1 MPKRVVTG
9 IVTRDKAAK
18 TRRVEVT
25 RLVRHP
31 RYGKILRRRT
41 VCTAHD
47 EENQS
52 HAGDLVEIEESRPLS
67 RTQALEAAARGGE
80 GPGGCHCRR
89 GSDAAVARGRGW
101 QGRLGGLAEK
111 LSDTVEQRR
120 QPKRPGNPRPNGTM
134 IP

>member
-1 MPKRVVTG
+1 MPKKIVTG
-9 IVTRDKAAK
+9 IVTRDKAMK

-67 RTQALEAAARGGE
+67 RTKRWKLLRVLTKGPSRDISAPSAGASIAVGDLSTPAGDVATEEASRT
-80 GPGGCHCRR
+80 
-89 GSDAAVARGRGW
+89 
-101 QGRLGGLAEK
+101 L
-111 LSDTVEQRR
+111 
-120 QPKRPGNPRPNGTM
+120 
-134 IP
+134 

>member
-67 RTQALEAAARGGE
+67 RTKRWKLLRVVTKGPRATLPRRGGRAGSRGDRQAE
-80 GPGGCHCRR
+80 ESAGGSR
-89 GSDAAVARGRGW
+89 
-101 QGRLGGLAEK
+101 
-111 LSDTVEQRR
+111 SDTATKVTVQRYR
-120 QPKRPGNPRPNGTM
+120 GAKSERDE
-134 IP
+134 

>member
-1 MPKRVVTG
+1 MPKRIVTG
-9 IVTRDKAAK
+9 VVTRDKAAK
-18 TRRVEVT
+18 TRRVEVV

-67 RTQALEAAARGGE
+67 RTKRWKLLRVVTKGPAGNIAALAAAAPAE
-80 GPGGCHCRR
+80 E
-89 GSDAAVARGRGW
+89 AR
-101 QGRLGGLAEK
+101 K
-111 LSDTVEQRR
+111 SV
-120 QPKRPGNPRPNGTM
+120 
-134 IP
+134 

>member
-67 RTQALEAAARGGE
+67 RTKRWKLLRVVTKGQAGIVAGPEAGAPADAPGE
-80 GPGGCHCRR
+80 EAGK
-89 GSDAAVARGRGW
+89 V
-101 QGRLGGLAEK
+101 
-111 LSDTVEQRR
+111 V
-120 QPKRPGNPRPNGTM
+120 
-134 IP
+134 

>member
-18 TRRVEVT
+18 TRRIEVT

-67 RTQALEAAARGGE
+67 RTKRWKLLRVVTEGPAHGRNVAARRRKPTATATPGE
-80 GPGGCHCRR
+80 R
-89 GSDAAVARGRGW
+89 GRCGRDAARSLSKTETLGR
-101 QGRLGGLAEK
+101 
-111 LSDTVEQRR
+111 SS
-120 QPKRPGNPRPNGTM
+120 GNPRANGTSE
-134 IP
+134 P

>member
-1 MPKRVVTG
+1 MAGRKLKQQQLVIWKKAMPKRVVTG

-52 HAGDLVEIEESRPLS
+52 RAGDMVEIEESRPLS
-67 RTQALEAAARGGE
+67 RTKRWKLLRVVVKGQGASPAAAA
-80 GPGGCHCRR
+80 
-89 GSDAAVARGRGW
+89 GSP
-101 QGRLGGLAEK
+101 AEET
-111 LSDTVEQRR
+111 STTE
-120 QPKRPGNPRPNGTM
+120 
-134 IP
+134 